1 MYTNIANY
9 IYDIFETT
17 KKMGLPD
24 LYLGLAQVKAEKAIP
39 EGITDKELRAFI
51 SRNYKALVKMFNTMN
66 RDVFVDMVDNL
77 VEGYLAPEESEEA

>member
-24 LYLGLAQVKAEKAIP
+24 VYLGLAQVKAEKAVP
-39 EGITDKELRAFI
+39 EGITDKKLRTFI
-51 SRNYKALVKMFNTMN
+51 SRNYKALVKLFNTVS
-66 RDVFVDMVDNL
+66 RDMFVDMVDNL